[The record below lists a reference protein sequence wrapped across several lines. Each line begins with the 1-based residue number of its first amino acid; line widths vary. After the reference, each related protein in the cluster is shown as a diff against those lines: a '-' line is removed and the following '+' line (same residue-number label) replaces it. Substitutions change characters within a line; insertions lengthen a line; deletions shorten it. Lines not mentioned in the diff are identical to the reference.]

1 MPLQEADTGKG
12 ASCSIATV
20 VIPNVQDVTT
30 KNTGEIIT
38 EDVADGRLT
47 AVVGTG
53 WAWTVTFAMP
63 KTGSHTLINSLKA
76 GGSGALDLNQGGTRY
91 TDTTAQSGNL
101 NITSNPCGITIPI
114 IHNAAAAHPI
124 IASHTVY

>member
-1 MPLQEADTGKG
+1 MPLQAADTGKG

-20 VIPNVQDVTT
+20 VIPNVQDITT
-30 KNTGEIIT
+30 KNTGEIVT

-76 GGSGALDLNQGGTRY
+76 GVAGALDLTQGGTRY
-91 TDTTAQSGNL
+91 TATTARSGSL
-101 NITSNPCGITIPI
+101 NIPSNPRRITIATIEIAVDGDPTI
-114 IHNAAAAHPI
+114 AAK
-124 IASHTVY
+124 T

>member
-1 MPLQEADTGKG
+1 MPLQEGDTGKG
-12 ASCSIATV
+12 ASVSIGGV
-20 VIPNVQDVTT
+20 VIPNVQDITT
-30 KNTGEIIT
+30 KNSGEIIT

-76 GGSGALDLNQGGTRY
+76 GITGALDLTQGGTRY
-91 TDTTAQSGNL
+91 TAATARSGGL
-101 NITSNPCGITIPI
+101 NIPSGPKRLT
-114 IHNAAAAHPI
+114 
-124 IASHTVY
+124 IASIEIAIDGDPTIAAKV